1 MKKRELIGTV
11 RKRRDPRPPAAPPL
25 PISSAAGRACPH
37 TGILA
42 HGAPPRATPPPPLP
56 RPSATVA
63 AARGAGCV
71 IVREGGWVTFCYRGE
86 ADARVLAAG
95 AWPVR
100 VYDVYEAPHRVA
112 LTLRRPAAA
121 GHLAGW
127 RGRARVD
134 GSRPVRGGGGHGWG
148 GAIAAPRDGV
158 SASMYQRAVDPPP
171 PAPTTAWAGR
181 AAGGCCAG
189 GTDTEGSDEEK
200 KNENWRI
207 IRTAVNSFRGGRTG
221 AACRRLGCHWGVDRP
236 PHQVPWMREEGA
248 NGG

>member
-171 PAPTTAWAGR
+171 PCPDHGL
-181 AAGGCCAG
+181 GG
-189 GTDTEGSDEEK
+189 EG
-200 KNENWRI
+200 
-207 IRTAVNSFRGGRTG
+207 GGRLL
-221 AACRRLGCHWGVDRP
+221 CWGHGYR
-236 PHQVPWMREEGA
+236 GL
-248 NGG
+248 